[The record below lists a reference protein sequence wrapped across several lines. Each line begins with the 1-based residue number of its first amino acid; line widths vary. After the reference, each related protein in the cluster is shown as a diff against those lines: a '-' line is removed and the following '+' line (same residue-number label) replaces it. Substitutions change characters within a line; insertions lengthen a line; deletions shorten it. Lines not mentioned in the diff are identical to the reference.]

1 MKQFFLWAVVLSAL
15 CSSCETADETF
26 LEEKNN
32 THYATAKHSGEW
44 NDYEVYQNIVNTF
57 VYDMQQTHQ
66 ENLTGFEQHVNF
78 LMAEEVYEP
87 IDFEQLWLLE
97 NAGKHFVEQ
106 LGYSVPTKE
115 AIYGILNQ
123 SFDPETMTLPG
134 NEQERRL
141 IQTLFALHSNG
152 NGDDGD
158 DDEWDHNKTIAFAYG
173 AQYSLAQAVLYAGA
187 VELRRYQ

>member
-32 THYATAKHSGEW
+32 AHYATAKHSGEW

-66 ENLTGFEQHVNF
+66 ENLTRFEQHVNF
-78 LMAEEVYEP
+78 VMVDEVYEP
-87 IDFEQLWLLE
+87 IDFEKLWLLE
-97 NAGKHFVEQ
+97 NTEEHFVEQ
-106 LGYSVPTKE
+106 LSYSAPTKE
-115 AIYGILNQ
+115 AIYGIMNQ
-123 SFDPETMTLPG
+123 SFDPETLVFID

-141 IQTLFALHSNG
+141 IQTLFAVYSNG
-152 NGDDGD
+152 SD
-158 DDEWDHNKTIAFAYG
+158 DDDDNNWLFNFKYNG
-173 AQYSLAQAVLYAGA
+173 K
-187 VELRRYQ
+187 

>member
-1 MKQFFLWAVVLSAL
+1 MAKQ
-15 CSSCETADETF
+15 
-26 LEEKNN
+26 
-32 THYATAKHSGEW
+32 SGEW

-66 ENLTGFEQHVNF
+66 ENLTRFEQHVNF
-78 LMAEEVYEP
+78 LMADEEYAS
-87 IDFEQLWLLE
+87 IDFEQLLLLE

-106 LGYSVPTKE
+106 LGYSVLTKE

-141 IQTLFALHSNG
+141 IQTLFAVYSNG
-152 NGDDGD
+152 SD
-158 DDEWDHNKTIAFAYG
+158 DDDDNKWNGNRSIAFAYG
-173 AQYSLAQAVLYAGA
+173 AQYSFKQAVLYAGA
-187 VELRRYQ
+187 VELSRYQ

>member
-26 LEEKNN
+26 LEENN
-32 THYATAKHSGEW
+32 NAHYATAKHSGEW

-57 VYDMQQTHQ
+57 VYDTQQTYQ
-66 ENLTGFEQHVNF
+66 ENLTRFEQHVNF
-78 LMAEEVYEP
+78 LMADEEYAS
-87 IDFEQLWLLE
+87 IDFKQLRLLE
-97 NAGKHFVEQ
+97 NAGEHFVEQ
-106 LGYSVPTKE
+106 LSYSAPTKE
-115 AIYGILNQ
+115 AIYGILNR

-141 IQTLFALHSNG
+141 IQTLFALHSKG
-152 NGDDGD
+152 DGD
-158 DDEWDHNKTIAFAYG
+158 DDKLNDNRTIAFAYG

>member
-15 CSSCETADETF
+15 CSSCENADETF

-32 THYATAKHSGEW
+32 AHYATAKQSGEW

-57 VYDMQQTHQ
+57 VYDTQQTHQ
-66 ENLTGFEQHVNF
+66 ENLTRFEQHVNF
-78 LMAEEVYEP
+78 LMADEVYEP
-87 IDFEQLWLLE
+87 IDFEQLRLLE
-97 NAGKHFVEQ
+97 NAGKHFVAQ

-123 SFDPETMTLPG
+123 SLDPETMTLQG

-141 IQTLFALHSNG
+141 VQTLFALHSNG
-152 NGDDGD
+152 ND
-158 DDEWDHNKTIAFAYG
+158 DDVWNGNKTIAFAYG

>member
-32 THYATAKHSGEW
+32 AHYATAKHSGEW

-66 ENLTGFEQHVNF
+66 ENLTRFEQHVNF
-78 LMAEEVYEP
+78 VMVDEVYEP
-87 IDFEQLWLLE
+87 IDFEKLWLLE
-97 NAGKHFVEQ
+97 NTEEHFVEQ
-106 LGYSVPTKE
+106 LSYSMLTKE
-115 AIYGILNQ
+115 AIYKILNQ
-123 SFDPETMTLPG
+123 SFDPEVMTLPG
-134 NEQERRL
+134 NEPERRL
-141 IQTLFALHSNG
+141 IATLFVLYNNE

-158 DDEWDHNKTIAFAYG
+158 DEWKNKKTIAFAYG
-173 AQYSLAQAVLYAGA
+173 AQYSLTQAVLYAGA
-187 VELRRYQ
+187 VELKRYQ